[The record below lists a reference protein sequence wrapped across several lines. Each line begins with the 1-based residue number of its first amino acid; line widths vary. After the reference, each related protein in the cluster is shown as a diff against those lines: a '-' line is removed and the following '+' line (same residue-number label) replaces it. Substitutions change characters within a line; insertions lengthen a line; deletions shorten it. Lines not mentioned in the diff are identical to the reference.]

1 MKLSL
6 EVVLHDILSDE
17 NEILIES
24 SLKLLLMRVLF
35 LLNRRHI
42 SNFDDM
48 AKKVMKRERGE
59 EFHIN
64 ETGCTRLHKY
74 KIP

>member
-48 AKKVMKRERGE
+48 AKKVMKRERGRS
-59 EFHIN
+59 FI
-64 ETGCTRLHKY
+64 
-74 KIP
+74 

>member
-24 SLKLLLMRVLF
+24 SLKLLLMSF
-35 LLNRRHI
+35 I
-42 SNFDDM
+42 FI
-48 AKKVMKRERGE
+48 K
-59 EFHIN
+59 
-64 ETGCTRLHKY
+64 
-74 KIP
+74 